1 MSLTTLSLVPTV
13 PGGEPHGVLGVHVG
27 NVCYAVDGGGQEETR
42 AGSKAQSPGGPGP
55 RGASQE
61 RLPSGHTCPSPAMH
75 FCPPDLPLPAFLS
88 LPATLI
94 ILCGQICVLEGR
106 ESRAVW
112 AQGLPGKN
120 GIFTDELSPRPLGQ
134 GNI

>member
-55 RGASQE
+55 RGAMVHPE
-61 RLPSGHTCPSPAMH
+61 RQWWG
-75 FCPPDLPLPAFLS
+75 
-88 LPATLI
+88 
-94 ILCGQICVLEGR
+94 
-106 ESRAVW
+106 
-112 AQGLPGKN
+112 QGL
-120 GIFTDELSPRPLGQ
+120 SVV
-134 GNI
+134 

>member
-27 NVCYAVDGGGQEETR
+27 NVRCAVEGGWSGGDQGWEQGPESR
-42 AGSKAQSPGGPGP
+42 AG
-55 RGASQE
+55 QE
-61 RLPSGHTCPSPAMH
+61 RLPSGHTCPSPAVH
-75 FCPPDLPLPAFLS
+75 FCPTDLPLPAFLS

-94 ILCGQICVLEGR
+94 ILCGQICLLEGR

-112 AQGLPGKN
+112 AQGFPGKN
-120 GIFTDELSPRPLGQ
+120 GIFTDELSPGPLGQ
-134 GNI
+134 GP